1 MERVYCF
8 RRNSKPERKRMVE
21 RITID
26 SSVIAK
32 EFDVPLV
39 SLDGEMLERAVS
51 MIKAQEVEDF

>member
-1 MERVYCF
+1 
-8 RRNSKPERKRMVE
+8 MVE